1 MSIPRP
7 QLWMFAGPNGA
18 GKSTLV
24 RKYGVAARI
33 PVVNPDDIKVARDIS
48 AQDAGRLALMERV
61 SLLQSCV
68 SFAVETTLT
77 GQSEL
82 LLLKKAKATG
92 YKLNLVYVG
101 IDDADQS
108 NSRVLTRVARGG
120 HDVLELDIYRRYNRS
135 LQNLPKAMALCD
147 RVRILDNAGA
157 DYRYVL
163 SLDNHKVRFV
173 SKQPPQWLKVA
184 VSPALL
190 KRNEQDLSR

>member
-1 MSIPRP
+1 
-7 QLWMFAGPNGA
+7 MFAGPNGA